1 MTQFNIIRILKILTL
16 SLSGFMI
23 WLVYDTSIKSNMF
36 QLPSSV
42 VNEPWFQTTLVDF
55 YFNITLISIW
65 LFYKERKIIISL
77 IWLIA
82 FIVLGSIATSFY
94 VFLQLNKLKPGDSL
108 QKMFVRD

>member
-1 MTQFNIIRILKILTL
+1 MKQLDIIKILKFLTL

-23 WLVYDTSIKSNMF
+23 WLVYDTSMKSNMF
-36 QLPSSV
+36 QLPASV

-55 YFNITLISIW
+55 YFNIVLIAIW
-65 LFYKERKIIISL
+65 LFYKERKIIFSI

-108 QKMFVRD
+108 QKVFQRD